1 MNKVKEDN
9 QSDSS
14 FEEEN
19 SIFSRPL
26 KDLPVLSSMN
36 FVYDL
41 TEPQIDNSRATESWE
56 KDDS

>member
-26 KDLPVLSSMN
+26 KDLPVLGTMN

-41 TEPQIDNSRATESWE
+41 AEPQIDTSRATEYWE
-56 KDDS
+56 KEDS